1 MKKRIKTF
9 ISLILLLS
17 VLVTLTSCEILGL
30 GDNSGGKQYTGGLRY
45 ESHFYNNREIHWL
58 ETFEEAMTAIEHLRA
73 AGNDIPNVYIADYEN
88 ETVDAKYLFVVN
100 TYKAKRLK
108 DGEEWY
114 DRKLHEVER
123 IEYYGFLES
132 VTIEELEYSY
142 ISIHKYV
149 TFGSVKHGEEH
160 EPPVH
165 TAWECKVKLNL
176 DGDPYDICDIIDG
189 TNDYRLGSINYWGVE
204 NHNEE
209 LPEKFHYNFTR
220 SLTYIGD

>member
-9 ISLILLLS
+9 IGMILILS
-17 VLVTLTSCEILGL
+17 VFASLTSCEILGL
-30 GDNSGGKQYTGGLRY
+30 GDNNDEKQYTGGFRGGF
-45 ESHFYNNREIHWL
+45 HFYDHKEIHWV

-88 ETVDAKYLFVVN
+88 DDVDAKYLFIIN
-100 TYKAKRLK
+100 TSGAKNLK

-114 DRKLHEVER
+114 DRKLKSVDR

-132 VTIEELEYSY
+132 VTIEEIEYTY
-142 ISIHKYV
+142 IDHYKHVVLHCPKHEDEHK
-149 TFGSVKHGEEH
+149 
-160 EPPVH
+160 PPMH
-165 TAWECKVKLNL
+165 TAWECKVRLNT
-176 DGDPYDICDIIDG
+176 DYEPYEICDVIDG
-189 TNDYRLGSINYWGVE
+189 TNDYRLGSIKYNQIK